1 MNVWEVFVQRMHAA
15 GILAKHHDDVTGRDI
30 SMCVS
35 GYILVDCLLSCHLAS
50 DRVQAVRVCEKLV
63 SMGKLQHATKRMR
76 PFVDSRSELYS
87 VRQSQQGLAL
97 GGIADSNNVQHWSGR
112 G

>member
-1 MNVWEVFVQRMHAA
+1 MQRMHAA

-35 GYILVDCLLSCHLAS
+35 GYVLVDCFELPS
-50 DRVQAVRVCEKLV
+50 RERPPVRVCEKLV

-76 PFVDSRSELYS
+76 PFVDSRSELYCAPDPN
-87 VRQSQQGLAL
+87 GL
-97 GGIADSNNVQHWSGR
+97 HWRCRRAEIMYSTGAGR